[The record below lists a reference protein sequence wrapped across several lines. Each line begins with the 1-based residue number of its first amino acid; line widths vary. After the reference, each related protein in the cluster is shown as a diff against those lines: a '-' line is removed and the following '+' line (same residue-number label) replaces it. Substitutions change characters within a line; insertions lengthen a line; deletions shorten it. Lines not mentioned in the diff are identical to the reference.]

1 MTVAKELYTYPGLV
15 KESYGLGEAD
25 KPQDRLESK
34 IKQYK
39 EIIMDLSNLHPP
51 LGSRKKNKR
60 VGRGES
66 SGWGKTSGKGHK
78 GQNARSGTGG
88 KVGFEG
94 GQMPLIRRLP
104 KFGFTN
110 SLRTPTKTVSLTQLN
125 NFDEGATV
133 TVEALKEKKIIP
145 SKFKGRVKILNNGA
159 IEKKLTVDV
168 QRISASA
175 KAAIEK
181 AGGTV
186 TTKEEAKA

>member
-1 MTVAKELYTYPGLV
+1 
-15 KESYGLGEAD
+15 
-25 KPQDRLESK
+25 
-34 IKQYK
+34 
-39 EIIMDLSNLHPP
+39 MDLSNLHPP

-66 SGWGKTSGKGHK
+66 SGLGKTSGKGHK

-110 SLRTPTKTVSLTQLN
+110 VHREPVVIVSLTKLN
-125 NFDEGATV
+125 VFEEGATV
-133 TVEALKEKKIIP
+133 NEASLKEKGLVPK
-145 SKFKGRVKILNNGA
+145 KFKGRIKILNNGTV
-159 IEKKLTVDV
+159 EKKLTVETA
-168 QRISASA
+168 RISEAA
-175 KAAIEK
+175 KKAIEK

-186 TTKEEAKA
+186 VILEPTSKAV